1 LVRNAER
8 LGARF
13 GERKFSKK
21 YELEADRLGTL
32 IATIAG
38 YDALR
43 GAAFFMRMSD
53 PADQLLSTHPP
64 NQARV
69 ETVRKAIEDL
79 PSS

>member
-1 LVRNAER
+1 MQSAL
-8 LGARF
+8 ARAW
-13 GERKFSKK
+13 GGRKFSKK
-21 YELEADRLGTL
+21 YELEAGRLGTWT
-32 IATIAG
+32 ATIAG

-53 PADQLLSTHPP
+53 PADQLLGTHPP

-69 ETVRKAIEDL
+69 ETVRKAIADL

>member
-1 LVRNAER
+1 M
-8 LGARF
+8 ARAW
-13 GERKFSKK
+13 GGRKFSKK
-21 YELEADRLGTL
+21 YELEADRLCTW

-53 PADQLLSTHPP
+53 PADQLLGTHPP

-69 ETVRKAIEDL
+69 ETVRKAIADL
-79 PSS
+79 TSS

>member
-1 LVRNAER
+1 MQSAL
-8 LGARF
+8 ARAW
-13 GERKFSKK
+13 GGRKFSQK
-21 YELEADRLGTL
+21 YELKADRLGTW
-32 IATIAG
+32 IATITG

-53 PADQLLSTHPP
+53 PADQLLGTHPP

-69 ETVRKAIEDL
+69 ETVRKAIADL